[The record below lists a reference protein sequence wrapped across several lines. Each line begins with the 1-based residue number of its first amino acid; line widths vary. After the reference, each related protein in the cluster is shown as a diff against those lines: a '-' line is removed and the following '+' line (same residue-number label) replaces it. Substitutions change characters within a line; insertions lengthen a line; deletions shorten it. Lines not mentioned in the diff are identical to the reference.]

1 MNTLLVNDEENVEFV
16 SQQNFSLMIESL
28 VQELDCSYT
37 DALLK
42 YVEDNDVEYST
53 IAKLINVKIK
63 NHLEVEYSKIN
74 YLPKSPELPI

>member
-1 MNTLLVNDEENVEFV
+1 MNTLLVNDEENVEVV

-42 YVEDNDVEYST
+42 YVEDHDVEYST

-63 NHLEVEYSKIN
+63 NHLEVEYSKLN